1 MGLSQMVFDQQEM
14 VTMGR
19 IGKLYGIKGWL
30 KLISYTDPQD
40 NILDFRV
47 LFAKIGGR
55 WQEIEM
61 DQSKIHGKGLIAHFA
76 GYDDPD
82 EAKLLTGVE
91 LAIRTAD
98 LPALDPE
105 EFYWH
110 ELEGM
115 QVKTVSGQLLGTVE
129 KMLET
134 GANDVLVVQASE
146 GSIDTRERL
155 IPYLPDR
162 VVMEVSRTQRC
173 ISVDWD
179 PDYLA

>member
-1 MGLSQMVFDQQEM
+1 MESLVMEREQLDL

-19 IGKLYGIKGWL
+19 IGRIYGIKGWL
-30 KLISYTDPQD
+30 KLISYTDPQE
-40 NILDFRV
+40 NILDFRQ

-61 DQSKIHGKGLIAHFA
+61 DQSKVHGKGLIAHFA

-82 EAKLLTGVE
+82 EAKALTGVE
-91 LAIRTAD
+91 LAIRTVD
-98 LPALDPE
+98 LPALDPD

-110 ELEGM
+110 ELNGM
-115 QVKTVSGQLLGTVE
+115 QVKTLQGQLLGTVE
-129 KMLET
+129 KLLET
-134 GANDVLVVQASE
+134 GANDVLVVQPSQ

-162 VVMEVSRTQRC
+162 VVMDVSRTQRC

>member
-1 MGLSQMVFDQQEM
+1 MGTSQMKLDQQEL

-30 KLISYTDPQD
+30 KLISYTAPQD
-40 NILDFRV
+40 NILDFK
-47 LFAKIGGR
+47 LLLAKIGGH

-61 DQSKIHGKGLIAHFA
+61 DQSKVHGKGLIAHFV

-82 EAKLLTGVE
+82 EAKMLTGVE
-91 LAIRTAD
+91 LAVRTAD

-110 ELEGM
+110 ELRGM
-115 QVKTVSGQLLGTVE
+115 QVKTMDGQLLGTVA

-134 GANDVLVVQASE
+134 GANDVLVVQATQD
-146 GSIDTRERL
+146 SIDTRERL
-155 IPYLPDR
+155 IPYLPER
-162 VVMEVSRTQRC
+162 VVMDVSRTQRC

-179 PDYLA
+179 PEYLA